1 MRLAT
6 FNILNGRSPADGRVD
21 LERFAAAIRVL
32 DPDVLGL
39 QEVDANQSRSH
50 GADLTE
56 VAADAMA
63 AADHRFVAALDG
75 TPGARWIP
83 VPDEVAAD
91 PSGYGESL
99 AGHPLY
105 GIALLSRFPV
115 RSWEVLR
122 LPSIGPH
129 FPFPVPGAR
138 RSVLVGE
145 EPRSAVIA
153 EVDTPAGPLLV
164 ANTHLSF
171 LPGWN
176 VTQLRRIVRRL
187 HRVAGPALIMG
198 DMNLPAVVV
207 TRMAGY
213 RPLATRPTFPASRPL
228 VQLDHLLLR
237 GELGPVRHVEA
248 IRLPVSDHRA
258 LVVELGDR

>member
-1 MRLAT
+1 VRLAT
-6 FNILNGRSPADGRVD
+6 FNILNGRSPVDGRVD
-21 LERFAAAIRVL
+21 LERFAAVIRVL

-39 QEVDANQSRSH
+39 QEVDSNQSRSH

-63 AADHRFVAALDG
+63 ATDHRFVAALDG

-83 VPDEVAAD
+83 VPDEVASD
-91 PSGYGESL
+91 PSRYGQSL

-115 RSWEVLR
+115 LNWDVLR
-122 LPSIGPH
+122 LPITGPH

-164 ANTHLSF
+164 ANAHLSF

-176 VTQLRRIVRRL
+176 VVQLRRIVRRL
-187 HRVAGPALIMG
+187 DRAAGPALIMG

-207 TRMAGY
+207 TRLAGF
-213 RPLATRPTFPASRPL
+213 RPLATRATFPVSRPV

-258 LVVELGDR
+258 LVVDLGDQ